1 MADKTRWN
9 IENENFDY
17 FFAKEAAL
25 MSEKQ
30 RFLLPKEL
38 YFKLF
43 KRGGSVDTT
52 SNYKLSFLSKLFI
65 LIKALR
71 KRVVIL
77 IEDENGMD
85 EEKYFEYK
93 NLLKKH
99 RYEISSAEGLI
110 TDSVFVLANNDVMDT
125 YSHLN
130 KLSVSPAYN
139 YLIKAKN
146 SLRLKSKQSNYL
158 TEVNYI
164 SKILSYYESNRKRIT
179 MQMGIDFC
187 EWLVLIHIFHG
198 GQVLGSSIYKQHYKY
213 GYNSS
218 AKGIKKAFSSLQ
230 LRGYIVKIGET
241 RGAKIEITATGRE
254 KVCEI
259 MEKYVLSPY

>member
-1 MADKTRWN
+1 MADKTRFD
-9 IENENFDY
+9 IENENFSY
-17 FFAKEAAL
+17 FFAHQTAL
-25 MSEKQ
+25 MNEKQ

-43 KRGGSVDTT
+43 KRGGAVDTD
-52 SNYKLSFLSKLFI
+52 SNYKLSFLAKLFI

-71 KRVVIL
+71 KRVYIL

-85 EEKYFEYK
+85 EEKFFEYREM
-93 NLLKKH
+93 LKKH
-99 RYEISSAEGLI
+99 KYEVTSADGLI
-110 TDSVFVLANNDVMDT
+110 TDSVFVLANKEVMDT

-139 YLIKAKN
+139 YLIKGKN
-146 SLRLKSKQSNYL
+146 SIRLKSKQTDYI
-158 TEVNYI
+158 TQVNYI
-164 SKILSYYESNRKRIT
+164 AKVLSYYESNRKRIT
-179 MQMGIDFC
+179 MQMEIDFC

-198 GQVLGSSIYKQHYKY
+198 GTIVSSSIYKEHYKY

-218 AKGIKKAFSSLQ
+218 AKKIKMAFSSLQ
-230 LRGYIVKIGET
+230 SRGYAIKIGDT
-241 RGAKIEITATGRE
+241 RGAKIEITALGRE

-259 MEKYVLSPY
+259 MDKFVVNPV